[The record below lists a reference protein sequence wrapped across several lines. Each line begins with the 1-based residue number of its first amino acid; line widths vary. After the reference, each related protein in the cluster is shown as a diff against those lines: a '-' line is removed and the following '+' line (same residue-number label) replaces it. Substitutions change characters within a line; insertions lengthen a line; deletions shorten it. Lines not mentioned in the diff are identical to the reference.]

1 MWVETVKH
9 KIAKYKLS
17 TIKVLINEDDGKET
31 L

>member
-9 KIAKYKLS
+9 KIAKYKFT
-17 TIKVLINEDDGKET
+17 TIKVLINEDDGKEI